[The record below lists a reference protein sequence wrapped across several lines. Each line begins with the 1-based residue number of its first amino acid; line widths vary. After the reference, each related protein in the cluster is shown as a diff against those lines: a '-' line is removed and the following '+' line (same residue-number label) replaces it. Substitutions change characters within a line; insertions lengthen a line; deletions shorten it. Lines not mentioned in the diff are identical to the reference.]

1 MAIIALRPQYDIT
14 TLLEVSK
21 IAKSTFYYH
30 QTALTLPNK
39 YEALEAEIEEIFASN
54 NGIYGY
60 RRITV
65 ELLKRGFAVNHKTV
79 LRLMKKLGLRCM
91 VRMKKYRSYRGSVG
105 HKAPNLLNRDF
116 AALAPNKKWVTDI
129 TEFAICGEKLYLSPI
144 LDLYNG
150 EIVNYTLS
158 KSPNLNM
165 VLTMA
170 DSAIQEQSSVDGLIM
185 HSDQGWHY
193 QHRKYQDLLLDA
205 GIKQSMSR
213 KGNCL
218 DNAVIENFFGLLKSE
233 LFYMKDFYSI
243 EQLTQEIKDYIS
255 YYNSK
260 RIKLKLNGMS
270 PIDYRV
276 KQQIIV

>member
-1 MAIIALRPQYDIT
+1 MAIIALRPQYNIT

-21 IAKSTFYYH
+21 IAKSTFYY
-30 QTALTLPNK
+30 QKALALPNK
-39 YEALEAEIEEIFASN
+39 HEALEAEIDEIFASN

-65 ELLKRGFAVNHKTV
+65 ELLRRGFTVNHKTV
-79 LRLMKKLGLRCM
+79 LRLVKKLGLRCM

-116 AALAPNKKWVTDI
+116 AALAPNQKWVTDI
-129 TEFAICGEKLYLSPI
+129 TEFAICGEKLYLSPV

-193 QHRKYQDLLLDA
+193 QHRKYQDLLLNA

-233 LFYMKDFYSI
+233 LFYMKEFYST
-243 EQLTQEIKDYIS
+243 EQLVQEIKDYIS
-255 YYNSK
+255 YYNNK